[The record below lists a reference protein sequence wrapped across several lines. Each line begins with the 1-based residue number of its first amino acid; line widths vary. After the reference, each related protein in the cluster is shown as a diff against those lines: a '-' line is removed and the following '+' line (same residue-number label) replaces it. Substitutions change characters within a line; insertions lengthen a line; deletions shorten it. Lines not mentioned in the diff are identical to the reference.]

1 MEKKMEWLKL
11 KQEQLKMVE
20 KQGYDIT
27 PERSLY
33 SMTPQQFLEIYEPW
47 AQQQGKTLYNSLSY
61 TYEPLDQSRHRLLV
75 YYSDQTNKSAIEGLG
90 REMAKGIRD
99 VILITPEPLTPQAQE
114 IWNRISL
121 RRQRHFI
128 DAELMHDITTHVYVP
143 AHRIL
148 SPEEAK
154 TLLTRNRLRPG
165 QMPLLPYEDPQNKYQ
180 RAQGGQII
188 EIMRHEMI
196 PEALVKAYPFYR
208 VVDDPAPD

>member
-1 MEKKMEWLKL
+1 
-11 KQEQLKMVE
+11 MVE
-20 KQGYDIT
+20 RQGYDIT
-27 PERSLY
+27 PERALY

-61 TYEPLDQSRHRLLV
+61 TYEPLDTTRHRLLV
-75 YYSDQTNKSAIEGLG
+75 YYSEQTNKLAIEGLG
-90 REMAKGIRD
+90 REMAKGIQD
-99 VILITPEPLTPQAQE
+99 VILITPEPLKAQAQE

-121 RRQRHFI
+121 RRQRHFL
-128 DAELMHDITTHVYVP
+128 ASELIRDITTHVYVP

-154 TLLTRNRLRPG
+154 TFLMRNNLRPG
-165 QMPLLPYEDPQNKYQ
+165 HMPSLPYEDPQDKYR
-180 RAQGGQII
+180 RAQSGQII

-196 PEALVKAYPFYR
+196 PEALVKKYPFYR